1 MTTMTAFDQNGDGE
15 DNRFGSS
22 TLKDMESYAE
32 ARNRNISTALENP
45 PYLPYQSEREPIEV
59 FDEAY
64 FATRGSSGMLWDD
77 PYEEAAFKPKEKL
90 SPIERVVPGA
100 KIARMTHKRGSFRF
114 MG

>member
-1 MTTMTAFDQNGDGE
+1 MTTMTAFDQSGDWE
-15 DNRFGSS
+15 DKRFGGS
-22 TLKDMESYAE
+22 TIEEQEYAQ
-32 ARNRNISTALENP
+32 ARNRNISTTLENP

-90 SPIERVVPGA
+90 SPVERVVPGA